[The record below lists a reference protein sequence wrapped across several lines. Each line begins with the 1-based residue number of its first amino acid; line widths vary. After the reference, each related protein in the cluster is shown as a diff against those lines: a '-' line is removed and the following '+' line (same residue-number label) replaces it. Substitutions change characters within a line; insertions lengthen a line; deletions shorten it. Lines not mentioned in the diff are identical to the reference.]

1 MEAAMTTKN
10 DSSAQ
15 TPGEISSLK
24 VLGARLTRLFV
35 GPLVLILITW
45 ALASKARG
53 WLSGLSAAFFVVLG
67 ITILARWV
75 EQRSG
80 AATTLTGRPATPE
93 QCKRYTLVLLVAAMI
108 AWLAANLVGTY
119 LIA

>member
-1 MEAAMTTKN
+1 MTT
-10 DSSAQ
+10 SSDPRNNQ
-15 TPGEISSLK
+15 TAREISSLK

-35 GPLVLILITW
+35 GPLVLILIIW

-67 ITILARWV
+67 VTILARWV

-80 AATTLTGRPATPE
+80 AATTMTGHPATTE
-93 QCKRYTLVLLVAAMI
+93 QCKRYTLVLLVAAVI